1 MSDLSVRLSKCYA
14 SAIHDVLREMG
25 YGNCVLP
32 PEIQALERGQKLAGE
47 IYTISGGIDQ
57 TLSRHESLLLWS
69 QVLSKVPGGKVL
81 ICQPN
86 THAVALMGE
95 LSARALMVKGTKG
108 YLMDGHCRDVEEI
121 IDAGFSVFCRLA
133 TPADI
138 VERWRYNSLGNP
150 ITIGTVTIRSGDY
163 IIADMDGAVIIP
175 QEVIEDVVSKT
186 EDVMAT
192 ESEMRLAIL
201 DGMDPEEAYLK
212 FRKFWF

>member
-1 MSDLSVRLSKCYA
+1 MNDLSVRLSKCYA
-14 SAIHDVLREMG
+14 SAIHDVLREIG

-47 IYTISGGIDQ
+47 IYTISGSIDQ
-57 TLSRHESLLLWS
+57 TLSRHQSLLLWS

-121 IDAGFSVFCRLA
+121 IDAGFPVFCRLA

-138 VERWRYNSLGNP
+138 VERWSYNSLGNP

-186 EDVMAT
+186 EDVIAT

-201 DGMDPEEAYLK
+201 DGMDPEQAYLK
-212 FRKFWF
+212 FRKF

>member
-1 MSDLSVRLSKCYA
+1 MIDLNVRLSKCYA
-14 SAIHDVLREMG
+14 SAMHDVLREMG
-25 YGNCVLP
+25 YENCVLP

-47 IYTISGGIDQ
+47 IYTISGNIDQ
-57 TLSRHESLLLWS
+57 TLSRHDSLLLWS

-81 ICQPN
+81 VCQPN

-121 IDAGFSVFCRLA
+121 INAGFSVFCRLT

-138 VERWRYNSLGNP
+138 VERWKYNSLGDP

-163 IIADMDGAVIIP
+163 VVADMDGAVIIP
-175 QEVIEDVVSKT
+175 KEVITEVVDKT
-186 EDVMAT
+186 ENIMAT

-201 DGMDPEEAYLK
+201 EGMDPEQAYLK
-212 FRKFWF
+212 FRKF

>member
-212 FRKFWF
+212 FRKF

>member
-1 MSDLSVRLSKCYA
+1 MSDISVRLSKCYA

-25 YGNCVLP
+25 YGNSVLP

-47 IYTISGGIDQ
+47 IYTISGSIDQ

-121 IDAGFSVFCRLA
+121 IDAGFPVFCRLA

-201 DGMDPEEAYLK
+201 DGMDPEQAYLK
-212 FRKFWF
+212 FRKF

>member
-201 DGMDPEEAYLK
+201 DGMDPEQAYLK
-212 FRKFWF
+212 FRKF

>member
-25 YGNCVLP
+25 HGNCVLP

-47 IYTISGGIDQ
+47 IYTISGSIDQ

-121 IDAGFSVFCRLA
+121 IDAGFPVFCRLT

-138 VERWRYNSLGNP
+138 VERWKYNSLGNP

-175 QEVIEDVVSKT
+175 KEVIEDVVSKT

-201 DGMDPEEAYLK
+201 DGMDPEQAYLK
-212 FRKFWF
+212 FRKF

>member
-1 MSDLSVRLSKCYA
+1 MIMSDISVRLSKCYA

-47 IYTISGGIDQ
+47 IYTISGSIDQ

-121 IDAGFSVFCRLA
+121 IDAGFPVFCRLA

-201 DGMDPEEAYLK
+201 DGMDPEQAYLK
-212 FRKFWF
+212 FRKF

>member
-1 MSDLSVRLSKCYA
+1 
-14 SAIHDVLREMG
+14 
-25 YGNCVLP
+25 
-32 PEIQALERGQKLAGE
+32 
-47 IYTISGGIDQ
+47 
-57 TLSRHESLLLWS
+57 
-69 QVLSKVPGGKVL
+69 
-81 ICQPN
+81 
-86 THAVALMGE
+86 
-95 LSARALMVKGTKG
+95 
-108 YLMDGHCRDVEEI
+108 MDGHCRDVEEI
-121 IDAGFSVFCRLA
+121 IDAGFSVFCRLT

-201 DGMDPEEAYLK
+201 DGMDPEQAYLK
-212 FRKFWF
+212 FRKF

>member
-25 YGNCVLP
+25 HGNCVLP
-32 PEIQALERGQKLAGE
+32 PEIKALERGQKLAGE
-47 IYTISGGIDQ
+47 IYTISGSIDQ

-201 DGMDPEEAYLK
+201 DGMDPEQAYLK
-212 FRKFWF
+212 FRKF

>member
-14 SAIHDVLREMG
+14 SAIHDVLRELG

-121 IDAGFSVFCRLA
+121 IDAGFPVFCRLT

-138 VERWRYNSLGNP
+138 VERWKYNSLGNP
-150 ITIGTVTIRSGDY
+150 ITIGTVTICSGDY

-175 QEVIEDVVSKT
+175 QEVIEDVVGKT
-186 EDVMAT
+186 EEVMAT
-192 ESEMRLAIL
+192 ESEMRSAIL
-201 DGMDPEEAYLK
+201 NGMDAEQAYLK
-212 FRKFWF
+212 FRKF

>member
-14 SAIHDVLREMG
+14 SAIHDVLRELG